1 MEVCGEITSCIV
13 EVETDPERID
23 HVWIEIRAG
32 TEGPLRLSLTTTS
45 LIAKRAGID
54 PRVQVALVTS
64 PWSELPPAGVR
75 AAEAFDYATIE
86 AAERPVE
93 FTAYEREE
101 VEELLCDRSA
111 AAVWVQAWGDLYAR
125 DHAGV
130 HQIHSRRAS
139 LAVPVD
145 LRGRDG
151 AVQFYFRNPDVR
163 ELVLLKFAGQL

>member
-23 HVWIEIRAG
+23 HVWIEMRAG
-32 TEGPLRLSLTTTS
+32 DDGPLRLSLTTTS
-45 LIAKRAGID
+45 LIAKRAGVD
-54 PRVQVALVTS
+54 ARVSVGIVFSA
-64 PWSELPPAGVR
+64 WNELPPAGVR
-75 AAEAFDYATIE
+75 AAEPLDYTTI
-86 AAERPVE
+86 AEEQPVE
-93 FTAYEREE
+93 FVACERDEIE
-101 VEELLCDRSA
+101 SLLRDRA
-111 AAVWVQAWGDLYAR
+111 TAAVWVQAWGDLYAR

-151 AVQFYFRNPDVR
+151 AVQFFFRNPNLC
-163 ELVLLKFAGQL
+163 ELVLLKFAGQP